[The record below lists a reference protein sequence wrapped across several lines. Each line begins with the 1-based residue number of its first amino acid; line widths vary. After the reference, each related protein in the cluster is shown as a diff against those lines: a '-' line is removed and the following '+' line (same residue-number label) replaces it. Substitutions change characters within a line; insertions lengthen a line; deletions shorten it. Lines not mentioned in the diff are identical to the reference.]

1 VARWTTARSQ
11 HEDGIVITR
20 FQGDRGRALLIEE
33 LKKQKIAVG
42 IADLPEAF
50 AHAGTLEAP
59 TKGQTLIEQNAS
71 DNDTYLL
78 VAGTY
83 RVVIN
88 GKDVARRFA
97 GESIGEMAT
106 ISPIQKRSASI
117 IAEEDG
123 VVVKI
128 SEQAFSDIA
137 TRFPDVWRRL
147 AQEVARRLEQRNS
160 LIRPLNEKVRVFV
173 ISSIEALPVA
183 RAIENAFAHDPFAT
197 IVWAN
202 GVFRVTNYTLES
214 LENELD
220 RCDFAVAIAH
230 PDDQT
235 KVRDE
240 DWPTP
245 RDNVVFE
252 LGFFMGHLGRSR
264 AILMEPRAT
273 RVKLPSD
280 LAGISTIRYRFDA
293 TDTGASMGPA
303 CNELRDHIMKLGRN
317 I

>member
-1 VARWTTARSQ
+1 M
-11 HEDGIVITR
+11 ITR
-20 FQGDRGRALLIEE
+20 FQGERGRALLIEE
-33 LKKQKIAVG
+33 LRKHKIAIG
-42 IADLPEAF
+42 IPDLPEAF
-50 AHAGTLEAP
+50 ADAGKLEAVC
-59 TKGQTLIEQNAS
+59 KDQSLIEQNGS

-78 VAGTY
+78 IAGTY
-83 RVVIN
+83 RVIVN
-88 GKDVARRFA
+88 GKEVARRFA
-97 GESIGEMAT
+97 GDSVGEMAT
-106 ISPIQKRSASI
+106 ISPIQRRSASI
-117 IAEEDG
+117 VSEDDG
-123 VVVKI
+123 VVLKI
-128 SEQAFSDIA
+128 TEQEFSA
-137 TRFPDVWRRL
+137 LAARFPEVWRRL
-147 AQEVARRLEQRNS
+147 AQEVARRLEQRNI
-160 LIRPLNEKVRVFV
+160 LIRPPNEKIRVFV
-173 ISSIEALPVA
+173 ISSVEALPVA
-183 RAIENAFAHDPFAT
+183 RAIENAFAYDPFAT

-220 RCDFAVAIAH
+220 RCDFAIAIAH

-252 LGFFMGHLGRSR
+252 LGFFMGRLGRSR
-264 AILMEPRAT
+264 AILMEPRGT

-280 LAGISTIRYRFDA
+280 LAGISTIRYRFDPNEA
-293 TDTGASMGPA
+293 AASMGPA